1 MQKKER
7 VKVQK
12 KDPEQIMQEFHQR
25 QTRQIIAIAIA
36 LFVVM
41 LCAVLYKRP
50 GVLGEYSKATL
61 FGVQIVSIASF
72 WVFSSVNWRCP
83 ACEKF
88 LGTDINKRG
97 CKKCKTRLR

>member
-1 MQKKER
+1 MQKKDS
-7 VKVQK
+7 Q
-12 KDPEQIMQEFHQR
+12 QIMQEFHKR

-36 LFVVM
+36 MFVVL

-50 GVLGEYSKATL
+50 GVLGEYSKAAL

-72 WVFSSVNWRCP
+72 MVFTSVNWRCP
-83 ACEKF
+83 VCGKS

>member
-1 MQKKER
+1 MQKKKDHDP
-7 VKVQK
+7 VK
-12 KDPEQIMQEFHQR
+12 QEFHQR
-25 QTRQIIAIAIA
+25 QTRQIIAIALA
-36 LFVVM
+36 MFVVL

-61 FGVQIVSIASF
+61 FGIQVLSIASF
-72 WVFSSVNWRCP
+72 MGFTSYNWKCP
-83 ACEKF
+83 ACGKS

>member
-1 MQKKER
+1 MKSITKM
-7 VKVQK
+7 QK
-12 KDPEQIMQEFHQR
+12 KDPEQIKREFHQR

-61 FGVQIVSIASF
+61 FGIQIVSIASF
-72 WVFSSVNWRCP
+72 MVFTSVNWRCP
-83 ACEKF
+83 VCDKS

-97 CKKCKTRLR
+97 CKKCKIRLR